1 MVLLLQ
7 FGENSFKEGHFHT
20 IESKKEFYCQE
31 LLISTHA
38 GHARGI
44 IMSKSK
50 NYAGIDYFRII
61 AAVLIVAIHTSPL
74 SSFSEIGDFILTR
87 VIARISVPFFFMTS
101 GFFLISRYTC
111 NDDRLKAFIKKT
123 AITYAAAILI
133 YIPIN
138 LYNGYFSIENL
149 LPNII
154 KDIIF
159 DGTLYHL
166 WYLPASIIGSVIAWY
181 FVKKLDYP
189 KALVITVILYIIGLF
204 GDSYYG
210 ISEKI
215 SVLKIF
221 YELIFQVSDYTRN
234 GLFFAP
240 VFFVVGGMIAEKM
253 RVVPQKQWEILGF
266 AVSFAFLFAE
276 AMVLHSFDIQR
287 HDSMYLFLL
296 PCMFFLFCLLLHWKR
311 KRVVWLRTLS
321 LLVYIIHPMMIVVI
335 RLLAKILGLQNILVE
350 NSIVHYFVVCL
361 LSIMFAGVA
370 TVFWNRYG
378 IKNNKQNLNMDRA
391 WIEINLNNLTH
402 NVNTLHKAM
411 PPECEMMAVVKAESY
426 GHGGFAIS
434 THLAKMGVKAFAV
447 ATIDEGIK
455 LRRYGIRGEILILGY
470 TNVSRA
476 KELKKYDLTQTLI
489 DFNYAKELD
498 RQGIMIKVHLKV
510 DTGMHRLGMGIS
522 SKNCVQLGS
531 KIFSMKHIKV
541 CGIYT
546 HLCCADSLL
555 PEDVSFTR
563 NQIRQFYS
571 FIDALEEKGIVI
583 PKVHIQSSYG
593 LLNYPELECDYVRIG
608 IALYGV
614 LSTPNN
620 DTMLKLDLRPV
631 LSLKTKVALVRNVR
645 KGDCVGYGRSFVAK
659 RDSVIAILPIGY
671 ADGFPRNLSGGRGS
685 VLINGQR
692 VSIIGRICM
701 DQMMIDVTDLEQVSV
716 GDLAILI
723 GSAEGTMLS
732 APAIAGAYGSI
743 SNELLSRMG
752 ARLPNVCIES
762 P

>member
-1 MVLLLQ
+1 
-7 FGENSFKEGHFHT
+7 
-20 IESKKEFYCQE
+20 
-31 LLISTHA
+31 
-38 GHARGI
+38 
-44 IMSKSK
+44 MSKSK

-74 SSFSEIGDFILTR
+74 TSFSKIGDFILTR
-87 VIARISVPFFFMTS
+87 VIARIAVPFFFMTS

-111 NDDRLKAFIKKT
+111 NDDKLKAFIKKT
-123 AITYAAAILI
+123 AIIYAAAILI

-138 LYNGYFSIENL
+138 LYNGYFSMEYL

-154 KDIIF
+154 KDIVF

-166 WYLPASIIGSVIAWY
+166 WYLPASIIGATIAWY
-181 FVKKLDYP
+181 LVKKLDYP
-189 KALVITVILYIIGLF
+189 KALVVTVILYIVGLF

-215 SVLKIF
+215 PILNNF
-221 YELIFQVSDYTRN
+221 YESIFQVSDYTRN
-234 GLFFAP
+234 GIFFAP
-240 VFFVVGGMIAEKM
+240 IFFVAGGIIAEKM
-253 RVVPQKQWEILGF
+253 SVVSQKQWEILGF
-266 AVSFAFLFAE
+266 AVSFALMFAE
-276 AMVLHSFDIQR
+276 AMTLHSFDVQR
-287 HDSMYLFLL
+287 HDSMYLFLI
-296 PCMFFLFCLLLHWKR
+296 PCMFFLFCTLLHWKG

-321 LLVYIIHPMMIVVI
+321 LLVYIIHPMMIVAI
-335 RLLAKILGLQNILVE
+335 RMIAKILKLQNILVE

-361 LSIMFAGVA
+361 LSMVFAGIA
-370 TVFWNRYG
+370 TVLWDKYG
-378 IKNNKQNLNMDRA
+378 IKKKNLNLDTDRA
-391 WIEINLNNLTH
+391 WIEIDLDNLTH
-402 NVNTLHKAM
+402 NVNTLRKAM
-411 PPECEMMAVVKAESY
+411 PPECELMAVVKAEGY
-426 GHGGFAIS
+426 GHGSFAIS

-447 ATIDEGIK
+447 ATIDEGIQ
-455 LRRYGIRGEILILGY
+455 LRHYGIRGEILILGY
-470 TNVSRA
+470 TDVCRA

-489 DFNYAKELD
+489 DFSYAKELD
-498 RQGIMIKVHLKV
+498 KQGITIKVHLKV

-531 KIFSMKHIKV
+531 KIFSMKHLKV

-555 PEDVSFTR
+555 PEDVAFTR
-563 NQIRQFYS
+563 NQIEQFYS
-571 FIDALEEKGIVI
+571 FIGALEEKGIVI

-614 LSTPNN
+614 LSTPSSNTVLN
-620 DTMLKLDLRPV
+620 LDLRPV

-671 ADGFPRNLSGGRGS
+671 ADGFPRNLSDGRGR
-685 VLINGQR
+685 VLINGQI
-692 VSIIGRICM
+692 VFIIGRICM
-701 DQMMIDVTDLEQVSV
+701 DQMMVDVTDLEQVSV
-716 GDLAILI
+716 GDLATLI
-723 GSAEGTMLS
+723 GSTEGTMLS
-732 APAIAGAYGSI
+732 APAIAGASGSI

-752 ARLPNVCIES
+752 ARLPFLF
-762 P
+762 PKLH